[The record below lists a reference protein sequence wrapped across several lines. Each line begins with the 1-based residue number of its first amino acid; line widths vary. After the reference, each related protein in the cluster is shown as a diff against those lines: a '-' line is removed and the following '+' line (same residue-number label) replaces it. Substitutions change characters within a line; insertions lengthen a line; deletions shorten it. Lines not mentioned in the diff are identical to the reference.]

1 MDNFAKIVLDN
12 NGIIRPLI
20 IPVEYNKGLGLM
32 NPSIFLRDGKKMVI
46 LRAVNYTFYHS
57 EKKLFQHP
65 YGPLTYLHP
74 ENDVHLRTWNY
85 YLELNDNLEIT
96 RINKIDTSKFP
107 EKELWEFVGLED
119 ARLFEW
125 EGKLYTSGVRRDL
138 DKVGTGRMELCQIE
152 IDDET
157 VVEKTRFRIP
167 PPKNKDSY
175 CEKNWMP
182 ILDKPYHY
190 VKWSNPTEVV
200 KVNEQD
206 GSSETVFLGD
216 HYDIGRDIRGGSQLV
231 PWKDYYIAITHEVD
245 LFKSETNRKDA
256 VYKHRILLWDKNFN
270 LIKWSDDFS
279 IMGAQVEFCVGLAK
293 EGSNFLM
300 TFGYQDNA
308 AYVMK
313 FPEKVFVDILGL
325 DDKHFNF
332 DWGLISKNKEFLKV
346 VTNEIFVDNIY
357 QKFFE
362 VENND
367 LVVDIGS
374 SVGPFTYSIKDKNPK
389 HVYCFEPH
397 KELFKTLSKNVS
409 CEKVTCF
416 NKGIGP
422 SDSTHTSRGLF
433 NETTMECFA
442 EENERSFDSIK
453 FSTFIEDNNIQTI
466 DFMKIDCEGGEYDVF
481 NEENFAWIAKN
492 VKKVAGEWH
501 LNTPELKDKFRKFRD
516 TYLKKMPNHQV
527 FSIDNVDIKWSLWDE
542 WFLEF
547 YQIITVYID
556 NRNVVEDWKLT
567 DVPTMEFTTSIDV
580 KNGCVVDCVFCPQR
594 TLQESYKGERFLSL
608 DNFKLS
614 LDKIPKEVRIT
625 FAGFTEPWLNP
636 KCTDMVLYAHEK
648 GHPISIFT
656 TGIGMTL
663 DDLEKIKHIPFAG
676 APNGSFT
683 LHLPD
688 TERKA
693 KHPITDKYIKLIE
706 RFGELKNEIHN
717 FQVMTMGTVHESVS
731 HIFPTAHS
739 PEMWSRA
746 GNLSREMILKP
757 ELLNR
762 SNEFKSVYHG
772 DKPKTCGCVEKL
784 YHNVILPNGDVS
796 LCCMDYGLKNIIG
809 NIFTQSYEEIVPKYN
824 SCFDIC
830 KFCENGVDPNE

>member
-12 NGIIRPLI
+12 DGIIRPLI

-32 NPSIFLRDGKKMVI
+32 NPSIFLHDGKKMVI

-74 ENDVHLRTWNY
+74 ENDIHLRTWNY

-152 IDDET
+152 INDET

-182 ILDKPYHY
+182 ILDRPYHY

-200 KVNEQD
+200 KVNEQN

-216 HYDIGRDIRGGSQLV
+216 RHDIGRDIRGGSQLV

-442 EENERSFDSIK
+442 EKNERSFDSIK
-453 FSTFIEDNNIQTI
+453 FSTFIKDNNIQTI

-567 DVPTMEFTTSIDV
+567 DVPTMEFTTSID
-580 KNGCVVDCVFCPQR
+580 
-594 TLQESYKGERFLSL
+594 
-608 DNFKLS
+608 
-614 LDKIPKEVRIT
+614 
-625 FAGFTEPWLNP
+625 
-636 KCTDMVLYAHEK
+636 
-648 GHPISIFT
+648 
-656 TGIGMTL
+656 
-663 DDLEKIKHIPFAG
+663 
-676 APNGSFT
+676 
-683 LHLPD
+683 
-688 TERKA
+688 
-693 KHPITDKYIKLIE
+693 
-706 RFGELKNEIHN
+706 
-717 FQVMTMGTVHESVS
+717 
-731 HIFPTAHS
+731 
-739 PEMWSRA
+739 
-746 GNLSREMILKP
+746 
-757 ELLNR
+757 
-762 SNEFKSVYHG
+762 
-772 DKPKTCGCVEKL
+772 
-784 YHNVILPNGDVS
+784 
-796 LCCMDYGLKNIIG
+796 
-809 NIFTQSYEEIVPKYN
+809 
-824 SCFDIC
+824 
-830 KFCENGVDPNE
+830 

>member
-74 ENDVHLRTWNY
+74 ENDIHLRTWNY

-152 IDDET
+152 INDET

-167 PPKNKDSY
+167 PPRNKDSY

-182 ILDKPYHY
+182 ILDRPYHY

-216 HYDIGRDIRGGSQLV
+216 HHDIGRDIRGGSQLV

-332 DWGLISKNKEFLKV
+332 DWGLINKNKEFLKV

-362 VENND
+362 VENDD

-397 KELFKTLSKNVS
+397 KDLFKTLSKNVS

-442 EENERSFDSIK
+442 EKNERSFDSIK
-453 FSTFIEDNNIQTI
+453 FSTFIKDNNIQTI

-542 WFLEF
+542 WFLE
-547 YQIITVYID
+547 YYGLITVYID
-556 NRNVVEDWKLT
+556 NRDVVQDWKLT
-567 DVPTMEFTTSIDV
+567 DVPVMEFTTSIDV

-676 APNGSFT
+676 APNGNFT

-688 TERKA
+688 AERKA

>member
-12 NGIIRPLI
+12 DGIIRPLI

-32 NPSIFLRDGKKMVI
+32 NPSIFLHDGKKMVI

-74 ENDVHLRTWNY
+74 ENDIHLRTWNY

-152 IDDET
+152 INDET

-182 ILDKPYHY
+182 ILDRPYHY

-200 KVNEQD
+200 KVNEQN

-216 HYDIGRDIRGGSQLV
+216 RHDIGRDIRGGSQLV

-442 EENERSFDSIK
+442 EKNERSFDSIK
-453 FSTFIEDNNIQTI
+453 FSTFIKDNNIQTI

-706 RFGELKNEIHN
+706 RFGELKNKIHN

>member
-1 MDNFAKIVLDN
+1 MDNFSKIVLDN
-12 NGIIRPLI
+12 DGIIRPLI
-20 IPVEYNKGLGLM
+20 IPAHMNSGLGLM

-74 ENDVHLRTWNY
+74 ENDIHLRTWNY

-107 EKELWEFVGLED
+107 EKELWDFVGLED

-152 IDDET
+152 INDET

-182 ILDKPYHY
+182 ILDRPYHY
-190 VKWSNPTEVV
+190 IKWSNPTEVV

-216 HYDIGRDIRGGSQLV
+216 HHDIGRDIRGGSQLV

-279 IMGAQVEFCVGLAK
+279 IMGAQVEFCIGLAK

-325 DDKHFNF
+325 DDKHF
-332 DWGLISKNKEFLKV
+332 S
-346 VTNEIFVDNIY
+346 
-357 QKFFE
+357 
-362 VENND
+362 
-367 LVVDIGS
+367 
-374 SVGPFTYSIKDKNPK
+374 
-389 HVYCFEPH
+389 
-397 KELFKTLSKNVS
+397 
-409 CEKVTCF
+409 
-416 NKGIGP
+416 
-422 SDSTHTSRGLF
+422 
-433 NETTMECFA
+433 
-442 EENERSFDSIK
+442 
-453 FSTFIEDNNIQTI
+453 
-466 DFMKIDCEGGEYDVF
+466 
-481 NEENFAWIAKN
+481 
-492 VKKVAGEWH
+492 
-501 LNTPELKDKFRKFRD
+501 
-516 TYLKKMPNHQV
+516 
-527 FSIDNVDIKWSLWDE
+527 
-542 WFLEF
+542 
-547 YQIITVYID
+547 
-556 NRNVVEDWKLT
+556 NVVEDWKLT

-772 DKPKTCGCVEKL
+772 DKPKTCGCIEKL

>member
-12 NGIIRPLI
+12 DGIIRPLI

-32 NPSIFLRDGKKMVI
+32 NPSIFLHDGKKMVI

-74 ENDVHLRTWNY
+74 ENDIHLRTWNY

-152 IDDET
+152 INDET

-182 ILDKPYHY
+182 ILDRPYHY

-200 KVNEQD
+200 KVNEQN

-216 HYDIGRDIRGGSQLV
+216 RHDIGRDIRGGSQLV

-442 EENERSFDSIK
+442 EKNERSFDSIK
-453 FSTFIEDNNIQTI
+453 FSTFIKDNNIQTI

-683 LHLPD
+683 LHLPA
-688 TERKA
+688 TESLLKRK
-693 KHPITDKYIKLIE
+693 
-706 RFGELKNEIHN
+706 
-717 FQVMTMGTVHESVS
+717 
-731 HIFPTAHS
+731 
-739 PEMWSRA
+739 
-746 GNLSREMILKP
+746 
-757 ELLNR
+757 
-762 SNEFKSVYHG
+762 
-772 DKPKTCGCVEKL
+772 
-784 YHNVILPNGDVS
+784 
-796 LCCMDYGLKNIIG
+796 
-809 NIFTQSYEEIVPKYN
+809 
-824 SCFDIC
+824 
-830 KFCENGVDPNE
+830 

>member
-74 ENDVHLRTWNY
+74 ENDIHLRTWNY

-152 IDDET
+152 INDET

-167 PPKNKDSY
+167 PPRNKDSY

-182 ILDKPYHY
+182 ILDRPYHY

-216 HYDIGRDIRGGSQLV
+216 RHDIGRDIRGGSQLV

-332 DWGLISKNKEFLKV
+332 DWGLINKNKEFLKV

-362 VENND
+362 VENDD

-397 KELFKTLSKNVS
+397 KDLFKTLSKNVS

-442 EENERSFDSIK
+442 EKNERSFDSIK
-453 FSTFIEDNNIQTI
+453 FSTFIKDNNIQTI

-542 WFLEF
+542 WFLE
-547 YQIITVYID
+547 YYGLITVYID
-556 NRNVVEDWKLT
+556 NRDVVQDWKLT
-567 DVPTMEFTTSIDV
+567 DVPVMEFTTSIDV

-676 APNGSFT
+676 APNGNFT

-688 TERKA
+688 AERKA